1 MGLTGKLICQ
11 TGIKSDGD
19 VFHELFGTRPHH
31 VPNITP
37 ANIQGCDLHEGEFGK
52 VGSVVIWNYSIDGNA
67 MIAKEEIVAI
77 DEEDKSVTFKVVE
90 GHLFEEFKSIV
101 FSVHVDTKGEDN
113 LVTWSIDYEKLN
125 ESVKDP
131 TSYLDFLLSV
141 TRDIEAHHLPK

>member
-19 VFHELFGTRPHH
+19 VFHELFSSRPHH
-31 VPNITP
+31 VENITP
-37 ANIQGCDLHEGEFGK
+37 ANLHEGEFG
-52 VGSVVIWNYSIDGNA
+52 VGSVVIWNYSIDGKA
-67 MIAKEEIVAI
+67 SIAKEEIVTI

-90 GHLFEEFKSIV
+90 GHLLEEFKSVV
-101 FSVHVDTKGEDN
+101 FRVHVDTKGEDN
-113 LVTWSIDYEKLN
+113 SVTWTIDYEKLN

-131 TSYLDFLLSV
+131 TSYLDFFLSV